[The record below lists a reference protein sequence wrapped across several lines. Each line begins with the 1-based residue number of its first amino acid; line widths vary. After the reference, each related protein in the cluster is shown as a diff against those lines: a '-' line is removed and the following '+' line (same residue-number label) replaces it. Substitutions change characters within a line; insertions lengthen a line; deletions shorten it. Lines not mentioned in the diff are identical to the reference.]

1 MQKILFYFIILFLSQ
16 ITFAQI
22 TLSPNTKISVLTC
35 GTGDELYSLFGH
47 TGLRVQDPNNQ
58 LDIVYNFGM
67 FDFST
72 PNFYT
77 KFIKGDLLY
86 FGTTESFGNFMDQY
100 QYFGRSVVEQ
110 ELNIESSTKQ
120 KIFDDLNQILQS
132 DKKYYEYKF
141 IEENCTTK
149 VWHVLNQHLPVK
161 LTKVGK
167 DFSSYRKVINDK
179 LGNRFFEKL
188 GINLIFGSKTDVAAA
203 QIFLPEE
210 LQESLDQ
217 QVKLIATNS
226 LLPRLNKDYFS
237 VWNHWWIWLVIVAFF
252 SFVKLRTVS
261 TIWFWMQGLLGL
273 FLLFV
278 GWYSHHYE
286 VSNNYNPLV
295 VNPIL
300 IGISLIWQS
309 RNKIMIYSVISYF
322 ILSLVF
328 VFLHF
333 QKDHFWIMCTFLIS
347 NWWILYWKMIEN
359 YNYPNILKNTSI
371 FNKISSHKKL

>member
-86 FGTTESFGNFMDQY
+86 FGTTESFGNFMYQY

-141 IEENCTTK
+141 IDENCTTK
-149 VWHVLNQHLPVK
+149 VWQVLNQQLPVK
-161 LTKVGK
+161 ITKVGEN
-167 DFSSYRKVINDK
+167 FPSYREVINDK

-188 GINLIFGSKTDVAAA
+188 GINLMFGSKTDVAAA

-217 QVKLIATNS
+217 QVKLKATNS

-309 RNKIMIYSVISYF
+309 RNKIMFYSVISYF

-347 NWWILYWKMIEN
+347 NWWILYRKMIEN
-359 YNYPNILKNTSI
+359 YNYHNILKNTSI

>member
-1 MQKILFYFIILFLSQ
+1 MQKILYYFFAFFTSQ

-35 GTGDELYSLFGH
+35 GTGNELYSLFGH
-47 TGLRVQDPNNQ
+47 TGLRIQDPKNQ

-86 FGTTESFGNFMDQY
+86 FGTTESFGNFMYQY

-110 ELNIESSTKQ
+110 ELNLENSIKQ
-120 KIFDDLNQILQS
+120 KIFDDVNQILQS

-141 IEENCTTK
+141 IDENCTTK
-149 VWHVLNQHLPVK
+149 VWQVLNQHLPKK
-161 LTKVGK
+161 LTKVGT
-167 DFSSYRKVINDK
+167 DFPSYRKVINDK

-188 GINLIFGSKTDVAAA
+188 GINLMFGSKTDVPSA

-217 QVKLIATNS
+217 QTNLKATNN
-226 LLPRLNKDYFS
+226 LLPRLNNDYFS
-237 VWNHWWIWLVIVAFF
+237 YWNHWWIWLIIVAFF
-252 SFVKLRTVS
+252 SFTPWK
-261 TIWFWMQGLLGL
+261 TIPRSWLWMQGLLGI

-278 GWYSHHYE
+278 GWYSHHHE

-300 IGISLIWQS
+300 IGISLLWNS
-309 RNKIMIYSVISYF
+309 KRKLATYAVMSYF
-322 ILSLVF
+322 VMTLVF
-328 VFLHF
+328 VVLYF
-333 QKDHFWIMCTFLIS
+333 QKDHFWIMCTFLLS
-347 NWWILYWKMIEN
+347 NWWLLYRQFFR
-359 YNYPNILKNTSI
+359 KNELLSFI
-371 FNKISSHKKL
+371 KQHRR

>member
-1 MQKILFYFIILFLSQ
+1 MQSKALLISILFWQFC
-16 ITFAQI
+16 FAQI
-22 TLSPNTKISVLTC
+22 TLSPNAKISVLTC
-35 GTGDELYSLFGH
+35 GTGNELYSLFGH
-47 TGLRVQDPNNQ
+47 TGLRIQDAANQ
-58 LDIVYNFGM
+58 IDIVYNFGM

-77 KFIKGDLLY
+77 KFVKGDLLY
-86 FGTTESFGNFMDQY
+86 YGTTESFGNFMHQY

-110 ELNIESSTKQ
+110 ELNIEDATKQ

-141 IEENCTTK
+141 IDENCTTK
-149 VWHVLNQHLPVK
+149 VWQVLNQHLPEK
-161 LTKVGK
+161 LTKAGN
-167 DFSSYRKVINDK
+167 DFPSYRKVINDK

-188 GINLIFGSKTDVAAA
+188 GINLMFGSKTDVASA

-217 QVKLIATNS
+217 QANLKATNS

-237 VWNHWWIWLVIVAFF
+237 VWNHWWVWLAIVAFF

-261 TIWFWMQGLLGL
+261 SIWFWSQGLLGI

-278 GWYSHHYE
+278 GFYSHHHE

-300 IGISLIWQS
+300 IGISLLWLS
-309 RNKIMIYSVISYF
+309 KNKMVLYAVVSYF

-328 VFLHF
+328 VILHF
-333 QKDHFWIMCTFLIS
+333 QKDHFWIMCTFLLS
-347 NWWILYWKMIEN
+347 NLWILYRQFFRNSDLLSFVKQN
-359 YNYPNILKNTSI
+359 SR
-371 FNKISSHKKL
+371 

>member
-47 TGLRVQDPNNQ
+47 TGLRIQDPNNQ

-86 FGTTESFGNFMDQY
+86 FGTTESFGNFMYQY

-110 ELNIESSTKQ
+110 ELNIESTTKQ

-132 DKKYYEYKF
+132 EKKYYEYKF
-141 IEENCTTK
+141 IDENCTTK
-149 VWHVLNQHLPVK
+149 VWQVLNQHLPVK

-167 DFSSYRKVINDK
+167 DFPSYREVINDK

-188 GINLIFGSKTDVAAA
+188 GINLMFGSKTDVAAT

-210 LQESLDQ
+210 LQESLQ
-217 QVKLIATNS
+217 QQASLKATNS
-226 LLPRLNKDYFS
+226 LLLRLNKDYFS
-237 VWNHWWIWLVIVAFF
+237 IWNHWWIWLVIVAFF

-261 TIWFWMQGLLGL
+261 TIWFWMQGLLGI

-278 GWYSHHYE
+278 GWYSHHHE

-300 IGISLIWQS
+300 IGISLLWLS
-309 RNKIMIYSVISYF
+309 KNKMVLYAVVSYF

-328 VFLHF
+328 VILHF
-333 QKDHFWIMCTFLIS
+333 QKDHFWIMCTFLLS
-347 NWWILYWKMIEN
+347 NWWILYRKLIEN
-359 YNYPNILKNTSI
+359 YNYHLMLKNISI
-371 FNKISSHKKL
+371 FNK